1 MGKSREKKLIVLIVL
16 FLTTCFLVYGPSRER
31 SDMVHKTHSLR
42 DMMGQI
48 QGYSVVNPITLGKST
63 YRFLD
68 LDDYTFAD
76 YRGQDGLVNLFIGF
90 YYTTD
95 KISAAHSP
103 LVCFPGQG
111 WGITSPAVHQLVVGT
126 HTIHYAEIEATR
138 EGQKELVLY
147 WYQSFHD
154 TTPRVYRNKIN
165 ALYNKLAKQE
175 QQNAFVR
182 VSVPMTDSS
191 SAKAE
196 KTGRDFIKAFYQK
209 FIEYIDQS

>member
-1 MGKSREKKLIVLIVL
+1 VGKKREKKLIVLIV
-16 FLTTCFLVYGPSRER
+16 TFLVTCLLVYKPSGKSEP
-31 SDMVHKTHSLR
+31 VHKGHSLR
-42 DMMGQI
+42 EMMDQI
-48 QGYSVVNPITLGKST
+48 NGYSVANAITLDDNT

-68 LDDYTFAD
+68 LDDYTFGD
-76 YRGQDGLVNLFIGF
+76 YQGRNGLVNLFIGF

-103 LVCFPGQG
+103 LACFPGQG
-111 WGITSPAVHQLVVGT
+111 WTITRPAAHELKVGT
-126 HTIHYAEIEATR
+126 LTIHYAEITATR

-147 WYQSFHD
+147 WYQAFHD
-154 TTPRVYRNKIN
+154 TTPYVYRNKID

-182 VSVPMTDSS
+182 VSMPMENSTYAQAKKAGTDFM
-191 SAKAE
+191 KV
-196 KTGRDFIKAFYQK
+196 FYPK